1 MSVLKKLSLSRR
13 QLFLY
18 ALFGVLTT
26 VVNIAVYGL
35 CTRIIDI
42 SMPISNAFA
51 WFFAVLFAYLTQ
63 RLWVFGTSAHTILAV
78 IRETVSFFGCR
89 VFTGILDM
97 GVMYIGIELL
107 YGDDLIV
114 KCVANF
120 LVILA
125 NYVGSKLIVFHST
138 TK

>member
-1 MSVLKKLSLSRR
+1 MSALKNLSLSRR

-26 VVNIAVYGL
+26 AVNIAVYGL
-35 CTRIIDI
+35 CTRILDI

-51 WFFAVLFAYLTQ
+51 WFLAVLFAYLTQ
-63 RLWVFGTSAHTILAV
+63 RIWVFGTTAYTILAV
-78 IRETVSFFGCR
+78 IRETVTFFGCR

-107 YGDDLIV
+107 HGDDLIV
-114 KCVANF
+114 KCVANL

>member
-1 MSVLKKLSLSRR
+1 MSALKSLSLSRR

-26 VVNIAVYGL
+26 VVNIAAYSL
-35 CTRIIDI
+35 CTRVFDI

-51 WFFAVLFAYLTQ
+51 WFFAVLFSYLTQ
-63 RLWVFGTSAHTILAV
+63 RCWVFETSAHTILSV
-78 IRETVSFFGCR
+78 IREAVSFFGCR

-107 YGDDLIV
+107 HGDDLTV

-125 NYVGSKLIVFHST
+125 NYVGSKLIVFHSM

>member
-1 MSVLKKLSLSRR
+1 MSALKSLSLSRR

-26 VVNIAVYGL
+26 VVNIAVYSL
-35 CTRIIDI
+35 CTRVFDI

-63 RLWVFGTSAHTILAV
+63 RCWVFETSAHTILSV
-78 IRETVSFFGCR
+78 IREAVSFLGCR

-107 YGDDLIV
+107 HGDDLTV

-125 NYVGSKLIVFHST
+125 NYVGSKLIVFHSI

>member
-1 MSVLKKLSLSRR
+1 MSALKKLSLSRR

-26 VVNIAVYGL
+26 VVNIAVYSL
-35 CTRIIDI
+35 CTRMLDI

-63 RLWVFGTSAHTILAV
+63 RIWVFGTSAHTLLA
-78 IRETVSFFGCR
+78 IMREAVSFFGCR

-97 GVMYIGIELL
+97 GVMYLGIELL
-107 YGDDLIV
+107 GGDDLIV
-114 KCVANF
+114 KCMANF

-125 NYVGSKLIVFHST
+125 NYIGSKLIVFHST
-138 TK
+138 AK

>member
-1 MSVLKKLSLSRR
+1 MSALKSLSLSRR

-18 ALFGVLTT
+18 ALFGILTT
-26 VVNIAVYGL
+26 VVNIAVYSL
-35 CTRIIDI
+35 STRVFDI

-78 IRETVSFFGCR
+78 IREAVSFFGCR

-107 YGDDLIV
+107 HGDDLTV

-125 NYVGSKLIVFHST
+125 NYVGSKLIVFHSM